1 MDTGALISLYR
12 RQAGM
17 TIDELVELSGVPKG
31 TLNKII
37 GGTTKAPT
45 LDTMKAIAKA
55 LGKTLADFDDHTAP
69 TKNASFLSSEALQ
82 IAKDYSI
89 LDAHGK
95 HIVEVVLS
103 AELDRISEE
112 NTDHSC
118 AYTQIQRY
126 PYLNKIACA
135 GTSFTFDD
143 IPTDVIDVPPMPGA
157 DFVIGV
163 SGTSMD
169 PDFFDGDLLYVRKT
183 TELHFGEVGIFTI
196 GNVCYVKEYGRNGL
210 ISHNP
215 NFREIPGTEDIRL
228 VGKVLGKVPKG

>member
-69 TKNASFLSSEALQ
+69 TKNASFLSNEALQ

-95 HIVEVVLS
+95 HIVQVVLS
-103 AELDRISEE
+103 AELDRISMFRQ
-112 NTDHSC
+112 C
-118 AYTQIQRY
+118 LGQISLSALAAPAWNQIFLMAIY
-126 PYLNKIACA
+126 YMFAKLQNYISAKSA
-135 GTSFTFDD
+135 SLQSE
-143 IPTDVIDVPPMPGA
+143 M
-157 DFVIGV
+157 
-163 SGTSMD
+163 
-169 PDFFDGDLLYVRKT
+169 YVM
-183 TELHFGEVGIFTI
+183 
-196 GNVCYVKEYGRNGL
+196 
-210 ISHNP
+210 
-215 NFREIPGTEDIRL
+215 
-228 VGKVLGKVPKG
+228 